1 MVDLSSL
8 NESQRNAVLCIDK
21 PSLVIAGAG
30 SGKTRVLT
38 YKIAY
43 LLESGFAPDSIL
55 ALTFTKKAANEMK
68 ERIASMVSGEMARR
82 LWMGTFHSVFMRILQ
97 REHDVIGFP
106 ANFTIYDNTDSKNLV
121 KSIIK
126 DLELD
131 EKVYKPADVFYRIS
145 SAKNNL
151 LSPNAYLKDNELMEN
166 DRLSRMPSIGKI
178 YKIYW
183 DRCRQSGVMD
193 FDDLLV
199 YTFLLFEKSQEICA
213 KYSSMF
219 RYILVDEYQDTNFA
233 QHRIILQLAK
243 NNPNVC
249 VVGDDAQSI
258 YSFRGAKIDNIL
270 TFSKYFPDTRIFK
283 LEQNYRSTQNIVS
296 AANSLIEKNRRQIR
310 KSTFSEGQVGNR
322 LQLISAYTDIEEA
335 SIVVNR
341 IANMISRGVEND
353 EIAILYRT
361 NSQSR
366 MFEEELR
373 KRGIAYKIYGG
384 MSFYQRKEI
393 KDMMAYFRLIAN
405 PNDEEAFK
413 RVINYPKRG
422 IGPTTVDKIMSVAIQ
437 NSTSMWNVASSPLD
451 YNLSV
456 SSAVAKKL
464 SDFCVLVKS
473 LIEGSANG
481 MDAAAIAQKVY
492 TETGIKHELSIST
505 DVESQGKKENT
516 EELLNSIAAY
526 CKDTQEETGK
536 TVSIYDY
543 LTEIS
548 LISELEEKDD
558 DVRKK
563 VNLMTVHAAKGL
575 EFSNVFIVGLEER
588 LFPYIMTFENPA
600 MIEEER
606 RLCYVAITRAKE
618 NCFLSYA
625 KSRFKF
631 GQTEFCRPSR
641 FIMDINPMYIEE
653 ARPVSQAIP
662 NNNGDFK
669 PQVLKKL
676 KRTEDEVSVQKTVS
690 SEFGVSVGERIRHER
705 FGSGTIVSIEGDGE
719 NTKAVVEFENVG
731 KKQLLL
737 KYAKFQKIG

>member
-1 MVDLSSL
+1 MVDLNSL

-43 LLESGFAPDSIL
+43 LLESGFDPGSIL

-68 ERIASMVSGEMARR
+68 ERIASMVGGDMARR

-106 ANFTIYDNTDSKNLV
+106 ANFTIYDNADSKSLV

-126 DLELD
+126 DLGLD

-151 LSPNAYLKDNELMEN
+151 LSPNAYLSNNELMDA
-166 DRLSRMPSIGKI
+166 DRLSRMPSIGNI

-199 YTFLLFEKSQEICA
+199 YTFLLFEKSSEICA
-213 KYSSMF
+213 RYSEMF

-233 QHRIILQLAK
+233 QHRIILQLAQ
-243 NNPNVC
+243 NNPNIC

-270 TFSKYFPDTRIFK
+270 TFSDYFPDTRIFK

-310 KSTFSEGQVGNR
+310 KTTFSEGQVGNR

-341 IANMISRGVEND
+341 IAYMISHGVSND

-373 KRGIAYKIYGG
+373 KRGIAYRIYGG

-393 KDMMAYFRLIAN
+393 KDMMAYFRLISN
-405 PNDEEAFK
+405 PSDEEAFK

-422 IGPTTVDKIMSVAIQ
+422 IGQTTIDKITEAAVRGG
-437 NSTSMWNVASSPLD
+437 TSLWNVASSPLEH
-451 YNLSV
+451 NLSV
-456 SSAVAKKL
+456 SAAAARKL
-464 SDFCVLVKS
+464 SDFCVFMKGLM
-473 LIEGSANG
+473 ESAASG
-481 MDAAAIAQKVY
+481 ADASAIAQKVY
-492 TETGIKHELSIST
+492 LETGIKHEFSVSVDAEIRS
-505 DVESQGKKENT
+505 KKENV
-516 EELLNSIAAY
+516 EELLNSIDAY
-526 CKDTQEETGK
+526 CKDVYEETGNS
-536 TVSIYDY
+536 VSIYDY
-543 LTEIS
+543 ITEIS

-558 DVRKK
+558 DTRKK

-588 LFPYIMTFENPA
+588 LFPYIMNLESPA

-625 KSRFKF
+625 KTRFKF

-641 FIMDINPMYIEE
+641 FITDINPMYLEE
-653 ARPVSQAIP
+653 ARPNTQIMQPA
-662 NNNGDFK
+662 NEGFK
-669 PQVLKKL
+669 PQVLKRL
-676 KRTEDEVSVQKTVS
+676 KKTEEDVSEQKTVS

-705 FGSGTIVSIEGDGE
+705 FGSGTIVGIEGSGE
-719 NTKAVVEFENVG
+719 NTKATVEFENVG